1 MQKSYRKVAAT
12 LVPDELLQGLE
23 GTAVGKLPNSN
34 ILEKNGLQGCEVQ
47 YGDLAGSLSQHL
59 PAGGTRSPGAAAGG
73 AGLSQSTSLPARSTR
88 GMGQGCW
95 LLGFHIRGANGQSKD
110 SMQPKSGKHG
120 DKVIDTTLAQPCN
133 AVSQQLICTWVLLRI
148 QQ

>member
-73 AGLSQSTSLPARSTR
+73 AGLSQSTSPSKKHPGDGAGVLAAGLPHQGSKWAVQRQYAAEVWEAR
-88 GMGQGCW
+88 
-95 LLGFHIRGANGQSKD
+95 
-110 SMQPKSGKHG
+110 
-120 DKVIDTTLAQPCN
+120 
-133 AVSQQLICTWVLLRI
+133 
-148 QQ
+148 

>member
-1 MQKSYRKVAAT
+1 MGTSR
-12 LVPDELLQGLE
+12 VPCPSISQLEGPGVQVLLQE
-23 GTAVGKLPNSN
+23 
-34 ILEKNGLQGCEVQ
+34 EQGCPR
-47 YGDLAGSLSQHL
+47 AH
-59 PAGGTRSPGAAAGG
+59 
-73 AGLSQSTSLPARSTR
+73 LPARSTR

-110 SMQPKSGKHG
+110 STQPKSGKHG